1 MAVVAKGWHYI
12 LLYILCFHHKGTDKY
27 WNRYKHSWKMQAL
40 ISDTLV
46 SHWVIITSKENLLS
60 LLPFKVFSKGW
71 TFFNCMVALI
81 VTKLKGIYIYLLF
94 FIFKPGFYKHQS
106 LQRIWC
112 RLSKYIWKPYTVN
125 HFKLTLK
132 LSLKILTKSLLQSC
146 YNSLCFYL
154 FYCKLV
160 LVYSLMW

>member
-1 MAVVAKGWHYI
+1 MNVVSFTKENALLGHESWLLWLKGDITYYCTFCVFTTREQISIRTDTNTAEKCRLSFQI
-12 LLYILCFHHKGTDKY
+12 L
-27 WNRYKHSWKMQAL
+27 WV
-40 ISDTLV
+40 V

-94 FIFKPGFYKHQS
+94 FIFIFKPGFYKHQS

-132 LSLKILTKSLLQSC
+132 LSLKILKKSLL
-146 YNSLCFYL
+146 
-154 FYCKLV
+154 
-160 LVYSLMW
+160 